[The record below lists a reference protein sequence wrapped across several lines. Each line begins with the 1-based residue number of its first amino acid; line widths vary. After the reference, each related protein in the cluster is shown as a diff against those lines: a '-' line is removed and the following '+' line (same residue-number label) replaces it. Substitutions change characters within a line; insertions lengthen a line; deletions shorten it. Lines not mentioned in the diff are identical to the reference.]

1 MQVTRKPGQI
11 QPRSVVD
18 ATESEHHSPHCA
30 VTEQAAPFGK
40 TERISA
46 GIDAT
51 CIEISL
57 FNGSQF
63 YVLAVAIEHIP
74 ANGEKNPQH
83 TNGNKHPTPAHHQH
97 HRRQNRWAYG
107 NANGRSCVE
116 EAHRASA
123 LFDVEPVVNDFY
135 ATWVHRRFTNPHT
148 DTHQHELRKAV
159 HHARHGLEQ

>member
-1 MQVTRKPGQI
+1 M
-11 QPRSVVD
+11 
-18 ATESEHHSPHCA
+18 
-30 VTEQAAPFGK
+30 
-40 TERISA
+40 
-46 GIDAT
+46 
-51 CIEISL
+51 
-57 FNGSQF
+57 
-63 YVLAVAIEHIP
+63 LAVAIEHIP
-74 ANGEKNPQH
+74 ADGEKNPQY
-83 TNGNKHPTPAHHQH
+83 TDGNKHPAPAHHQH